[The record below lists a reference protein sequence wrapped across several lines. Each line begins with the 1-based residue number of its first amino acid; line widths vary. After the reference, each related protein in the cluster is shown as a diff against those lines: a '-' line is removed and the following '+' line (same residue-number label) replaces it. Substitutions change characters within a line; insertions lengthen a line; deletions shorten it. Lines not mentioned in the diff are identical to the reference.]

1 MSAKSRIA
9 NIFLNNANIF
19 LKDFRIDYF
28 CSMKNERDLKHE
40 DRVVEWNTVEQI
52 AMLFLYE
59 TEGKFHTSEP
69 SYKNRAVLKTEL
81 ARHISGESSKFSASW
96 LKRIVERFG
105 GGRYVVEI
113 TARAGVV
120 LDPQDAGE
128 EAVEGECRCIRY
140 VSENGGGKWYAN
152 GCETH
157 PNGG

>member
-1 MSAKSRIA
+1 
-9 NIFLNNANIF
+9 
-19 LKDFRIDYF
+19 
-28 CSMKNERDLKHE
+28 MKNERDLKA
-40 DRVVEWNTVEQI
+40 DNRVVEWNTVEQI

-59 TEGKFHTSEP
+59 TEGKFHTTSAA
-69 SYKNRAVLKTEL
+69 YKNRAVLKTEL
-81 ARHISGESSKFSASW
+81 VRHISGESSKFSATW

-105 GGRYVVEI
+105 GGRYVVQI

-120 LDPQDAGE
+120 VDPQDAGE

-157 PNGG
+157 PDGSAALPNLNAVKNLQNGH